1 MSAPMTAD
9 PGRRR
14 LIAAAALRVHSSSE
28 IDATDAAVLARRVD
42 VSADA
47 IAANTRGEVPV
58 STRQR
63 AAALALALALA
74 LDMLITARRHGVTRP
89 DLDGVM
95 TLAGSAV
102 DAVLARDR
110 RRPAGALTHQLP
122 RHQEV
127 PSPSPDR

>member
-1 MSAPMTAD
+1 MNAPKTGD

-14 LIAAAALRVHSSSE
+14 LIAAAAAALRVHSSSDV
-28 IDATDAAVLARRVD
+28 DATDTAVLARRVD
-42 VSADA
+42 ASSDA

-58 STRQR
+58 SARQR
-63 AAALALALALA
+63 AAALALA
-74 LDMLITARRHGVTRP
+74 LDMLITARRHGITRP
-89 DLDGVM
+89 DLDAVM

-110 RRPAGALTHQLP
+110 RRPGGVLTHQLP

>member
-1 MSAPMTAD
+1 MNAPKTTD

-14 LIAAAALRVHSSSE
+14 LLAEAAAALRVHTSS
-28 IDATDAAVLARRVD
+28 DVNATDAAVLARRVD
-42 VSADA
+42 TSADA
-47 IAANTRGEVPV
+47 IAANTHGDVPV
-58 STRQR
+58 SARQR
-63 AAALALALALA
+63 AAALALA
-74 LDMLITARRHGVTRP
+74 LDMLITAQRHSVTRP

-110 RRPAGALTHQLP
+110 RRPTGALAHQLS
-122 RHQEV
+122 RHLEV

>member
-1 MSAPMTAD
+1 MNAPTTGD
-9 PGRRR
+9 PRRRR
-14 LIAAAALRVHSSSE
+14 LIAAAALRVHPSSD

-42 VSADA
+42 ASADA

-58 STRQR
+58 SARQR
-63 AAALALALALA
+63 TAALALA

-110 RRPAGALTHQLP
+110 RRPAGSSANRLS
-122 RHQEV
+122 RHREV
-127 PSPSPDR
+127 PAPSPDR

>member
-1 MSAPMTAD
+1 MNAPTTGD

-14 LIAAAALRVHSSSE
+14 LIAAAVAALRVHSSSD

-42 VSADA
+42 ASADA

-58 STRQR
+58 SDRQR
-63 AAALALALALA
+63 AAGLALA

-89 DLDGVM
+89 DLDAVM

-110 RRPAGALTHQLP
+110 RRPAGVLNHQLS

>member
-1 MSAPMTAD
+1 
-9 PGRRR
+9 
-14 LIAAAALRVHSSSE
+14 
-28 IDATDAAVLARRVD
+28 
-42 VSADA
+42 
-47 IAANTRGEVPV
+47 
-58 STRQR
+58 
-63 AAALALALALA
+63 
-74 LDMLITARRHGVTRP
+74 MLITARRHGVTRP

-110 RRPAGALTHQLP
+110 RRPAEAVTHQLS